1 MLKVGCLRVLEEEF
15 CTNIGNPNLYIQNIL
30 LRLRNRNIG
39 YVNEYPIVGVIKR
52 LNNKIF
58 FSKPKKSLSLF
69 NWYLVRLTKKYLFN

>member
-15 CTNIGNPNLYIQNIL
+15 CINIGNPNLYIQNFL
-30 LRLRNRNIG
+30 FRLRNINIG

-58 FSKPKKSLSLF
+58 LANKKNL
-69 NWYLVRLTKKYLFN
+69 